1 MWLYFLLILSV
12 PAKQDSSCDTDF
24 DCPYINTCSNDKCH
38 HKNLFTLEVIKYFG
52 IITLCILAG
61 LSNAGGIGG
70 GAIMLPVIIL
80 MLGFLHSNRYLFLRL
95 LCSEAH
101 L

>member
-1 MWLYFLLILSV
+1 
-12 PAKQDSSCDTDF
+12 
-24 DCPYINTCSNDKCH
+24 
-38 HKNLFTLEVIKYFG
+38 
-52 IITLCILAG
+52 
-61 LSNAGGIGG
+61 
-70 GAIMLPVIIL
+70 MLPVIIL